1 MSNFNGKFSNVLGI
15 SLLANIIAIPI
26 AGYLFYSSFGQ
37 NTKIQAIY
45 DGHNQQI
52 TNIHKKHENELAKTV
67 DDYEKRLEENYDQL
81 YNIIHDSSVVSSNL
95 DTLKDAILNTNTASS
110 ADIAKIEDVLLG
122 LNYLVNQYEKP
133 LYNFKEIENYIVG
146 RLDIEHLSPSKRF
159 AFLKMLF
166 SKKYRQ
172 KLKDYHKYEGGRE
185 VLVDVRERIHGAYE
199 KAQFEV
205 AANREG
211 IMNHVKA
218 LEIMNRERKYDNQKL
233 VRMISDAQEVL
244 EIHNE
249 FIRLK

>member
-1 MSNFNGKFSNVLGI
+1 MSNFSEKFYNVLGI

-26 AGYLFYSSFGQ
+26 AGYLFYNSF
-37 NTKIQAIY
+37 NPDTKIQRIY
-45 DGHNQQI
+45 NKHNQQI
-52 TNIHKKHENELAKTV
+52 TDIHKKYESELAKTV
-67 DDYEKRLEENYDQL
+67 EDYDRRIKENYDQL
-81 YNIIHDSSVVSSNL
+81 YNVIHDSSVVSANL
-95 DTLKDAILNTNTASS
+95 DTLKDAIINTNTASA

-122 LNYLVNQYEKP
+122 LNYLVNQYESP
-133 LYNFKEIENYIVG
+133 LYNFKEIEHYIIG
-146 RLDIEHLSPSKRF
+146 RLGIEHLSPSKRF

-166 SKKYRQ
+166 SKKYRT
-172 KLKDYHKYEGGRE
+172 KLKEYHKYEGGRD
-185 VLVDVRERIHGAYE
+185 VLVEMRERIHGAYE
-199 KAQFEV
+199 KAQVEV

-244 EIHNE
+244 EIHDE

>member
-1 MSNFNGKFSNVLGI
+1 MSNFSEKFYNVLGI

-26 AGYLFYSSFGQ
+26 AGYLFYSSFTP
-37 NTKIQAIY
+37 NTKIQRIY
-45 DGHNQQI
+45 DDYNQQI
-52 TNIHKKHENELAKTV
+52 TDIHKK
-67 DDYEKRLEENYDQL
+67 YERRIKENYDQL
-81 YNIIHDSSVVSSNL
+81 YNVIHDSSVVNSNL
-95 DTLKDAILNTNTASS
+95 DTLKDTIINTNTASS

-133 LYNFKEIENYIVG
+133 LYNFKEIENYIIG
-146 RLDIEHLSPSKRF
+146 RLGIEHLPPSKRF

-166 SKKYRQ
+166 SRKYRT
-172 KLKDYHKYEGGRE
+172 KLKVYHKYEGGRD
-185 VLVDVRERIHGAYE
+185 VLIDMRERIHGAYE
-199 KAQFEV
+199 KAQVEI

>member
-1 MSNFNGKFSNVLGI
+1 MGNFNGKFSNVLGI

-26 AGYLFYSSFGQ
+26 AGYLFYSNFNQ

-45 DGHNQQI
+45 VGHNQQI
-52 TNIHKKHENELAKTV
+52 TDIHKKHESELAKTV
-67 DDYEKRLEENYDQL
+67 DDYEKRLTENYDQL

-218 LEIMNRERKYDNQKL
+218 LEIMNRERKYDNQEL